1 MAKASPSEK
10 RQEERLIQ
18 ELRDFQRSNPSNKR
32 CFDCNEMMPQ
42 YVCLDFNTF
51 VCTACSG
58 IHREFAHRVKSI
70 SMSKFTESEVK
81 NMINHGGN
89 EAAQKYW
96 RSKHDPSFRP
106 NGGSDGERTRNF
118 IRLTYI
124 DRKLL
129 KAWANFLWDFRWV
142 FESPRHS
149 KDEEPEGTSSKSSK
163 KKEKKADSDDDFF
176 SSSSKSAKANADSGF
191 ADFSN
196 FEGSSRTAAAAT
208 ESFGDFGNFATPAST
223 KKNDDGFADFGD
235 FSGSSST
242 AQKATPKAAPRPPA
256 PKFDSFKIAPPP
268 GSHFSSASVSSPPAT
283 NDLMGLS
290 PPKKAMTTS
299 PASGAQNHPISAASS
314 PFNAFDA
321 STPTS
326 RAGSRSNSA
335 ASLDPFSDMAAATP
349 SAPAPAKQ
357 NASPF
362 DAFGSPSAASPSS
375 LDAFAAPSPA
385 STAGSN
391 VFDAFGGGGDAFGD
405 FTGSTSSS
413 RTNSANPVLDPFA
426 SRPDKPTA
434 ASTADPFAAFDGMQS
449 SSGATPASNNAAP
462 TPDFGFPGGNNSSQQ
477 QAAMNDPF
485 GFASG
490 ASNNNSGFPAAQQ
503 QPVHNANNQAFG
515 GFPGGFPQQ
524 QQPPNAFGGQVQQQP
539 MQPFH
544 QGQPPQHQHPQQW
557 YGQQQGFPG
566 QQQSMHPTGQQYPG
580 QFPPRPAGG
589 APPAPIPVKTPASVT
604 SINDPF
610 ASLNLGNLGFGSSN
624 SNTTAARTGSGGAT
638 GSAPFAPPNR
648 AGSSNSFGNAPPA
661 PGSSGSFSYAQPQ
674 ARVTSSFTHP
684 PQNSSG
690 SGDPN
695 VYVTL
700 SLFRPWP
707 FARVDCIAFLVA
719 TQVWRLRERAS
730 SHADTG
736 FSS

>member
-10 RQEERLIQ
+10 QQEERLIQ

-81 NMINHGGN
+81 NMINLGGN

-106 NGGSDGERTRNF
+106 NGGTDGERTRNF

-124 DRKLL
+124 DRK
-129 KAWANFLWDFRWV
+129 WV

-149 KDEEPEGTSSKSSK
+149 KDEERERTSSKSNK

-176 SSSSKSAKANADSGF
+176 SSSSKSAKTTTDSGF

-196 FEGSSRTAAAAT
+196 FEGSSRTAAAAAH
-208 ESFGDFGNFATPAST
+208 SFGDFSDFNAPAPS
-223 KKNDDGFADFGD
+223 KKKDGELADFGD

-242 AQKATPKAAPRPPA
+242 AQKAAPKAVPRPPA

-268 GSHFSSASVSSPPAT
+268 GTHFSAASVSSPPAS

-290 PPKKAMTTS
+290 PPKKADDDLFGFDRPA
-299 PASGAQNHPISAASS
+299 PASGTPSHPAPAASS

-321 STPTS
+321 PTPTS
-326 RAGSRSNSA
+326 RAGSRASSA
-335 ASLDPFSDMAAATP
+335 ASLDPFSDMTAAAP
-349 SAPAPAKQ
+349 SAPAKQ

-362 DAFGSPSAASPSS
+362 DAFGSPSAAHPSP
-375 LDAFAAPSPA
+375 LDAFAVPSPA
-385 STAGSN
+385 STSGSN
-391 VFDAFGGGGDAFGD
+391 VFDAFGD
-405 FTGSTSSS
+405 FSGSTSSS
-413 RTNSANPVLDPFA
+413 RTNSANPVLDSFA
-426 SRPDKPTA
+426 SQPEKPAA
-434 ASTADPFAAFDGMQS
+434 ASAANPFAAFDGMQS
-449 SSGATPASNNAAP
+449 SSVATPVSSSGAP
-462 TPDFGFPGGNNSSQQ
+462 TPGFGFPSGTNVNQQ
-477 QAAMNDPF
+477 QAVINDPF
-485 GFASG
+485 GFTSG
-490 ASNNNSGFPAAQQ
+490 TNNNTAAFPGAPQQPAHSASNQG
-503 QPVHNANNQAFG
+503 FG
-515 GFPGGFPQQ
+515 GFPGGFPQH
-524 QQPPNAFGGQVQQQP
+524 QQPPNAFHGQMQQQP

-544 QGQPPQHQHPQQW
+544 HGQPPQNQQQHWP
-557 YGQQQGFPG
+557 GQQQGFPA
-566 QQQSMHPTGQQYPG
+566 QQQPYPG
-580 QFPPRPAGG
+580 QFHSRPVGG
-589 APPAPIPVKTPASVT
+589 APPAPIPVKTPVSTA

-624 SNTTAARTGSGGAT
+624 TTATRTGSGGAT

-648 AGSSNSFGNAPPA
+648 TGSSNSFGNAPAA
-661 PGSSGSFSYAQPQ
+661 PTSGSFSYAQPQ
-674 ARVTSSFTHP
+674 VRATSSFTQP
-684 PQNSSG
+684 PQNTSG
-690 SGDPN
+690 FADPN
-695 VYVTL
+695 AFGDFASAPAPPQT
-700 SLFRPWP
+700 SASPANPFDLF
-707 FARVDCIAFLVA
+707 
-719 TQVWRLRERAS
+719 
-730 SHADTG
+730 
-736 FSS
+736 